1 MNKFYIIAI
10 CGRAGAGK
18 DTLLQEVMKV
28 KGASKVLHE
37 IVSCTTRPPREGEIN
52 GVNYH
57 FMSNEEFTQKIL
69 SYEMLETSIFNDWC
83 YGTSLQGLDEH
94 KINIGVFNPEGIES
108 LMADPRINLKVY
120 YVTASAK
127 TRLIRQ
133 LNREN
138 NPDVDEIIRRYKTDE
153 EDFALLDFDY
163 NLVLNDSDN
172 TENPM
177 LSTALEIYSYAS
189 SLMCDT
195 NGQK

>member
-18 DTLLQEVMKV
+18 DTLLQEVMGI
-28 KGASKVLHE
+28 KGANKVLHE

-57 FMSNEEFTQKIL
+57 FMSNEEFAQKVL
-69 SYEMLETSIFNDWC
+69 SYEMLETTIFNDWC
-83 YGTSLQGLDEH
+83 YGTSLQGLDEY
-94 KINIGVFNPEGIES
+94 KINIGVFNPEGIEA
-108 LMADPRINLKVY
+108 LKEDPRINLKVY

-133 LNREN
+133 LNRESD
-138 NPDVDEIIRRYKTDE
+138 PDVNEIIRRYKTDE
-153 EDFALLDFDY
+153 EDFAQLNFNYD
-163 NLVLNDSDN
+163 LVLNNNDN
-172 TENPM
+172 TKNPM

-189 SLMCDT
+189 NLICAI
-195 NGQK
+195 GQD